1 MNRLKMVQTEG
12 TKNMTKIQIAL
23 DGPAGAGKSTIAKQL
38 AAHLDYVYIDTGAMY
53 RAVTLAAL
61 EQGIDLEDGQQ
72 LGELMTSLDIRL
84 TPGENGQRVFIG
96 EREVT
101 ESIRSSEVTNN
112 VSFVAKHAQVRSAL
126 VEMQRRLAESG
137 GIVMDGR
144 DIGTVVLPD
153 AELKVFM
160 TATVEERAGRRHRE
174 NVARGM
180 ESDLEALQ
188 AEIALRD
195 KRDSEREVSPLK
207 QAEDAI
213 YLDTTDLTIDQVVLR
228 LTELA
233 EGVLK

>member
-61 EQGIDLEDGQQ
+61 EQGIDLEDGQR

-160 TATVEERAGRRHRE
+160 TATVEERASRRHRE
-174 NVARGM
+174 NVSRGM
-180 ESDLEALQ
+180 DSDLEALQ

-195 KRDSEREVSPLK
+195 KRDSEREVSPLR
-207 QAEDAI
+207 QADDAI
-213 YLDTTDLTIDQVVLR
+213 YLDTTVMSIDQVVLR

>member
-1 MNRLKMVQTEG
+1 M
-12 TKNMTKIQIAL
+12 KNIQIAL

-61 EQGIDLEDGQQ
+61 EQKLNLEDGQV
-72 LGELMTSLDIRL
+72 LGELMKSLDIRL
-84 TPGENGQRVFIG
+84 TPGEHGQRVFIG
-96 EREVT
+96 DREVT
-101 ESIRSSEVTNN
+101 EAIRTNEVTNN
-112 VSFVAKHAQVRSAL
+112 VSFVARQAEVRSAL
-126 VEMQRRLAESG
+126 VIAQRKLAEHG

-144 DIGTVVLPD
+144 DIGTVVLPQ

-160 TATVEERAGRRHRE
+160 TASVEERASRRHRE
-174 NVARGM
+174 NIARGM

-195 KRDSEREVSPLK
+195 KRDSERTVSPLK
-207 QAEDAI
+207 QADDAI
-213 YLDTTDLTIDQVVLR
+213 YLDTTEMNIDQVVDR

>member
-1 MNRLKMVQTEG
+1 
-12 TKNMTKIQIAL
+12 MTKIQIAL

-61 EQGIDLEDGQQ
+61 EQGIDLEDGQR
-72 LGELMTSLDIRL
+72 LGELMTSLEIRL

-160 TATVEERAGRRHRE
+160 TATVEERASRRHRE
-174 NVARGM
+174 NVSRGM
-180 ESDLEALQ
+180 DSDLEALQ

-195 KRDSEREVSPLK
+195 KRDSEREVSPLR
-207 QAEDAI
+207 QADDAI
-213 YLDTTDLTIDQVVLR
+213 YLDTTVMSIDQVVLR

>member
-1 MNRLKMVQTEG
+1 MNTEG
-12 TKNMTKIQIAL
+12 TKSFMNNIQIAL

-61 EQGIDLEDGQQ
+61 EQGLNLEDGQV
-72 LGELMTSLDIRL
+72 LGELMQSLDIRL
-84 TPGENGQRVFIG
+84 TPGDQGQRVFIG
-96 EREVT
+96 DREVT
-101 ESIRSSEVTNN
+101 EAIRTNEVTNN
-112 VSFVAKHAQVRSAL
+112 VSFVARQAEVRSAL
-126 VEMQRRLAESG
+126 VIAQRKLAEHG

-153 AELKVFM
+153 AELKVFL
-160 TATVEERAGRRHRE
+160 TASVEERASRRHRE
-174 NVARGM
+174 NMSRGID
-180 ESDLEALQ
+180 SDLSSLQ

-195 KRDSEREVSPLK
+195 KRDSERTVSPLK
-207 QAEDAI
+207 QADDAI
-213 YLDTTDLTIDQVVLR
+213 YLDTTELNIDQVVAR

>member
-1 MNRLKMVQTEG
+1 
-12 TKNMTKIQIAL
+12 MTKIQIAL

-61 EQGIDLEDGQQ
+61 EQGIDLEDGHQ
-72 LGELMTSLDIRL
+72 LGEMMKSLDIRL

-96 EREVT
+96 DREIT
-101 ESIRSSEVTNN
+101 EAIRTNEVTNN

-126 VEMQRRLAESG
+126 VDMQRHVAKSG

-160 TATVEERAGRRHRE
+160 TATVEERASRRHRE

-207 QAEDAI
+207 QAEDAV
-213 YLDTTDLTIDQVVLR
+213 YLDTTNLSIDQVVLR

>member
-1 MNRLKMVQTEG
+1 
-12 TKNMTKIQIAL
+12 MTKIQIAL

>member
-1 MNRLKMVQTEG
+1 
-12 TKNMTKIQIAL
+12 MTKIQIAL

-61 EQGIDLEDGQQ
+61 ELGIDLEDGQR

-160 TATVEERAGRRHRE
+160 TATVEERASRRHRE
-174 NVARGM
+174 NVSRGM
-180 ESDLEALQ
+180 DSDLEALQ

-195 KRDSEREVSPLK
+195 KRDSEREVSPLR
-207 QAEDAI
+207 QADDAI
-213 YLDTTDLTIDQVVLR
+213 YLDTTVMSIDQVVLR

>member
-1 MNRLKMVQTEG
+1 M
-12 TKNMTKIQIAL
+12 KNIQIAL

-61 EQGIDLEDGQQ
+61 EQKLNLEDGQV
-72 LGELMTSLDIRL
+72 LGELMKSLDIRL
-84 TPGENGQRVFIG
+84 TPGEHGQRVFIG
-96 EREVT
+96 DREVT
-101 ESIRSSEVTNN
+101 EAIRTNEVTNN
-112 VSFVAKHAQVRSAL
+112 VSFVARQAEVRSAL
-126 VEMQRRLAESG
+126 VIAQRKLAERG

-144 DIGTVVLPD
+144 DIGTVVLPQ

-160 TATVEERAGRRHRE
+160 TASVEERASRRHRE
-174 NVARGM
+174 NIARGM

-195 KRDSEREVSPLK
+195 KRDSERTVSPLK
-207 QAEDAI
+207 QADDAI
-213 YLDTTDLTIDQVVLR
+213 YLDTTEMNIDQVVDR